1 MPSTVPSVKEK
12 QWAKRNSW
20 LLRTDIFWESAAD
33 TKINPSL
40 RFQSSGTLRD
50 QLENG
55 KCYQSKPNMPW
66 GFRRSS
72 YFFKRHNQE
81 KVQASNWAW
90 SVDKTYTCKW
100 GGKDGQG
107 KRKTKSKEPEL
118 VSWPVIP
125 YGQHLVPRRKTVET
139 TVRRVSGGPGLI
151 TTCEALK
158 TQKEMISWFP
168 PRNRSLKM
176 IQRLKSTLPNSDFA
190 FPWWLL

>member
-1 MPSTVPSVKEK
+1 M
-12 QWAKRNSW
+12 A
-20 LLRTDIFWESAAD
+20 SAIRANQ
-33 TKINPSL
+33 ICL
-40 RFQSSGTLRD
+40 GALGEAVISS
-50 QLENG
+50 
-55 KCYQSKPNMPW
+55 
-66 GFRRSS
+66 
-72 YFFKRHNQE
+72 KRHNQK

-100 GGKDGQG
+100 GGKDVQG
-107 KRKTKSKEPEL
+107 KRKAKSKEPEL

-125 YGQHLVPRRKTVET
+125 YGQHLVPRRKTVEK
-139 TVRRVSGGPGLI
+139 TVRRISGGPGLI

-176 IQRLKSTLPNSDFA
+176 IQRLKSILPNSDFA